1 MNLYEYL
8 TQKTYPGR
16 FLLAGT
22 TKDNHLVLAYAIM
35 GRSEQSRNRIF
46 VKEENMLKTKAYDES
61 LLKDPELI
69 IYNAMRIVNDDII
82 LTNGDQTDT
91 IAGALSENK
100 SLQSALVKRT
110 YEPDAPNFTPR
121 ISIVLDSKKLNYV
134 LSILKK
140 DGEETSRLLWQ
151 YPATPGFCHVIHTY
165 ENDGNPLP
173 SFSTDPLCF
182 ELPQTEE
189 ELKTQLWDGLNQD
202 NKISLYVRYDN
213 SESII
218 NKNGEKNA

>member
-8 TQKTYPGR
+8 TKKTYPGR

-22 TKDNHLVLAYAIM
+22 TKDNQIVLAYAIM

-46 VKEENMLKTKAYDES
+46 VKEEEMLKTKAYDES
-61 LLKDPELI
+61 LLKDTELI
-69 IYNAMRIVNDDII
+69 IYNAMRVVGDDII

-91 IAGALSENK
+91 IADALLNKK

-121 ISIVLDSKKLNYV
+121 ISIVLDSKNKSYV

-140 DGEETSRLLWQ
+140 EGEETSRLLWQ
-151 YPATPGFCHVIHTY
+151 YPATPGFCHIIHTY
-165 ENDGNPLP
+165 EDDGNPLP
-173 SFSTDPLCF
+173 SFSTAPLCF
-182 ELPQTEE
+182 ELPPTAE
-189 ELKTQLWDGLNQD
+189 ELKTQLWEGLNQD
-202 NKISLYVRYDN
+202 NKISLYIRYDN
-213 SESII
+213 NESII
-218 NKNGEKNA
+218 NKNGENNA